1 MLRRMVLA
9 GALLAWLAPMAAAE
23 TADEVVA
30 KYVAARGGME
40 KIKAVKSMKITGKMV
55 LPGGA
60 MEAPFVRMHRRPD
73 DFRMEFTFQGMTG
86 VQAFDGAGNVAW
98 GISPFMGKKEP
109 EVAPAEETK
118 LVEDESD
125 IDGALIDWKEKG
137 HQIEMMGKEQVEGAD
152 AFKLKLTR
160 KSGTVEYVYIDAETG
175 LDVKS
180 ESKRVIRGTEVETE
194 NYMSDFKEVDGIPYA
209 YTMTQGRKGGPE
221 NQRVKFVVEKYELNP
236 AMTDDL
242 FKLPANAVKADT
254 TKAAAKA
261 ADGKAADA
269 KTTDAK
275 AAAKPAADAS
285 KTAAKKK

>member
-1 MLRRMVLA
+1 MILA
-9 GALLAWLAPMAAAE
+9 GALLTCVAPFALAE

-30 KYVAARGGME
+30 KYDAAHGGME

-55 LPGGA
+55 MPGGA

-86 VQAFDGAGNVAW
+86 VQAFDGAGDVAW

-118 LVEDESD
+118 MVAEEAD

-137 HQIEMMGKEQVEGAD
+137 HQLELVGKEQVEGAD

-180 ESKRVIRGTEVETE
+180 ESKRMIRGTEVETE
-194 NYMSDFKEVDGIPYA
+194 SYMSDFKEVEGIPYA
-209 YTMTQGRKGGPE
+209 FTMSQGRKGGPE
-221 NQRVKFVVEKYELNP
+221 NQRMKFVVEKYELNP

-261 ADGKAADA
+261 PDAKAADGKAA
-269 KTTDAK
+269 DAK
-275 AAAKPAADAS
+275 AAAKPAAPDA